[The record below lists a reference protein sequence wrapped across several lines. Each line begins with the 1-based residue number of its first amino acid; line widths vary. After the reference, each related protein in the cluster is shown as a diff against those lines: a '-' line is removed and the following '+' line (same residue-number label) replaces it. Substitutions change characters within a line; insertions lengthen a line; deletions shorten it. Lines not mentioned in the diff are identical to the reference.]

1 MLKEAS
7 GIKKIV
13 LRCGRSDLRK
23 GIDGLKSIISLHYGL
38 DPMEEG
44 TLFLFCGTRADRFK
58 GLLWEGLSA
67 GFCYP
72 HIFSFFLKMI
82 GFKDLFLKNVRIT
95 LSTAGHRGGQVRLQR
110 PAIQAPRFLMR

>member
-7 GIKKIV
+7 GIKKII
-13 LRCGRSDLRK
+13 LRCGRTDLRK

-58 GLLWEGLSA
+58 GLLWEGLSED
-67 GFCYP
+67 FCYP
-72 HIFSFFLKMI
+72 HIFKKQACNNFFTGVFQPKMC
-82 GFKDLFLKNVRIT
+82 G
-95 LSTAGHRGGQVRLQR
+95 
-110 PAIQAPRFLMR
+110 

>member
-13 LRCGRSDLRK
+13 LRCGRTDLRK
-23 GIDGLKSIISLHYGL
+23 GIDGLKSIVSLHYGL

-58 GLLWEGLSA
+58 GLLWEGEAISALSLQA
-67 GFCYP
+67 RSYRARASFWDDP
-72 HIFSFFLKMI
+72 EKARVMSVPSARRMIFSI
-82 GFKDLFLKNVRIT
+82 
-95 LSTAGHRGGQVRLQR
+95 
-110 PAIQAPRFLMR
+110 